1 MPGSLTSEEHK
12 DLKMRLKYIRKHF
25 EALDE
30 GSQDWAE
37 KMEVAYEK
45 QGWLSERQLQ
55 IVDSIWEQL

>member
-1 MPGSLTSEEHK
+1 
-12 DLKMRLKYIRKHF
+12 MRLRYIRKHF

>member
-12 DLKMRLKYIRKHF
+12 DLKLRLEYIREHM
-25 EALDE
+25 EELDE
-30 GSQDWAE
+30 GSQEWAE

-55 IVDSIWEQL
+55 IVDNIWEQI

>member
-12 DLKMRLKYIRKHF
+12 DLKRRLKYIREHF